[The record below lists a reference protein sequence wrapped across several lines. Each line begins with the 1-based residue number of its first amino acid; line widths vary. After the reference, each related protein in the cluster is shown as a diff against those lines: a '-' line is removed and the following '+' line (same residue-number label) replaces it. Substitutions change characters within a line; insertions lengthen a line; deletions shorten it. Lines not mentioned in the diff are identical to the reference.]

1 MAKLYFNFGAMS
13 CGKTAAMLQVAH
25 NYKTYG
31 YKALVIKP
39 AKDGKGGKNVVS
51 RIGISREADY
61 LIPSDVSVIDLLE
74 NEFEDLKCIIADE
87 AQFFE
92 PEQIE
97 EFFVITKMYEIP
109 VICYGLKTDFQSK
122 LFPGSERLLALAD
135 EIIEHPT
142 ICACGKKARF
152 NARMVDGVFVRD
164 GDQVAIDGFQN
175 VTYKSLCG
183 KCYLEKVV
191 GYDKDMKR
199 PKMLLKNVK
208 ND

>member
-13 CGKTAAMLQVAH
+13 CGKTVAMLQVAY
-25 NYKTYG
+25 NYKIYG

-51 RIGISREADY
+51 RLGLKREADY
-61 LIPSDVSVIDLLE
+61 LIPSDASIIDLLE

-92 PEQIE
+92 PKQIE
-97 EFFVITKMYEIP
+97 EFFVITKMYDIP

-142 ICACGKKARF
+142 ICECGKKARF

-164 GDQVAIDGFQN
+164 GEQVAIDGFHN

-183 KCYLEKVV
+183 KCYLEKVQ
-191 GYDKDMKR
+191 GYTKDNIKQ
-199 PKMLLKNVK
+199 KTLIKNVK